1 MIRRPPRSTLFPYTT
16 LFRSRAALL
25 TFALMST
32 ICYADSVSDL
42 VAQIPVTDSAAESA
56 LAAKLMAAGPAAL
69 KELCERLVPLGTD
82 KKDDTQTRDA
92 ISALVRY
99 VGRKDGEAD
108 RAVLAKALA

>member
-1 MIRRPPRSTLFPYTT
+1 MKRPTGWFNNRCADLGICNGTTKNTKGTKLRSIRMTRSNMKL
-16 LFRSRAALL
+16 RAALL

-82 KKDDTQTRDA
+82 KKDDTQTRD
-92 ISALVRY
+92 
-99 VGRKDGEAD
+99 
-108 RAVLAKALA
+108 